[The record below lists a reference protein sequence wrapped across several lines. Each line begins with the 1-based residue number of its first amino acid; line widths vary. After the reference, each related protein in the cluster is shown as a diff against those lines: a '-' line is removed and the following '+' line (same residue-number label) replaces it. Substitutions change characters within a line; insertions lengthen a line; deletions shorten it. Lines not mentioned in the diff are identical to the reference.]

1 MHAQH
6 AHARVHVHAHVHVH
20 MHIYNREEQQTRL
33 GVKIEI
39 TANPLGRQNRN
50 NSRPAW
56 EILPAHFAPH
66 TLPWSCWWLDVS
78 PRCPGAGGGWI
89 SPTQA
94 PPFERHPRPAGD
106 EGNATAKVAPSGL
119 GQSQVVEPES
129 ARTRPGSR
137 DTHGQ
142 GLLERAQMWSVM
154 RRVRVTLPLHYRYIT
169 VTSPLHHGYVTRI
182 LGARRGVLVA
192 VAAVKTRRRLARTLG
207 RVRGA
212 GRGMEP
218 SLGHDRCGSLQ
229 WLPSSQGD
237 VRSSPM
243 AYPAVRSLPKL
254 PLLLRPETRT
264 TSLTRTT
271 CSART

>member
-20 MHIYNREEQQTRL
+20 MCTIIYNREAQQTRL
-33 GVKIEI
+33 GD
-39 TANPLGRQNRN
+39 LSRD

-119 GQSQVVEPES
+119 GQCQVVEPES
-129 ARTRPGSR
+129 ARTRPGSH

-154 RRVRVTLPLHYRYIT
+154 RRVRVTLPLHHRYTT
-169 VTSPLHHGYVTRI
+169 VTLHAYLA
-182 LGARRGVLVA
+182 LGGGCSLRSRR
-192 VAAVKTRRRLARTLG
+192 
-207 RVRGA
+207 
-212 GRGMEP
+212 
-218 SLGHDRCGSLQ
+218 
-229 WLPSSQGD
+229 
-237 VRSSPM
+237 
-243 AYPAVRSLPKL
+243 
-254 PLLLRPETRT
+254 
-264 TSLTRTT
+264 
-271 CSART
+271 